1 MIIGACRVRLDLPGC
16 ASLKE
21 KRSRLKPLLAR
32 LPKEFNVAVAEIGLQ
47 DVWQSAEIALVTVA
61 GGDAGGVEARLEAML
76 RWLETHARDVDV
88 VATDL
93 ELR

>member
-16 ASLKE
+16 SSLKE
-21 KRSRLKPLLAR
+21 KRGRLKPLLAR
-32 LPKEFNVAVAEIGLQ
+32 LPKEFNVAVAETDLQ

-61 GGDAGGVEARLEAML
+61 AGDAGLIHARLDAML
-76 RWLETHARDVDV
+76 HWLETHAPDAEVVDAV
-88 VATDL
+88 V

>member
-1 MIIGACRVRLDLPGC
+1 MIIGACTLRLYLAGC

-32 LPKEFNVAVAEIGLQ
+32 LRREFNVAAAEVELQ
-47 DVWQSAEIALVTVA
+47 DVWQSAEIAVVTVA
-61 GGDAGGVEARLEAML
+61 NEAVRVESQLDQIVRWVERSWPELE
-76 RWLETHARDVDV
+76 V
-88 VATDL
+88 VAAQI